1 MTTEAHTP
9 FDPQDLP
16 EGPWMLGQPQPIS
29 LVLAG
34 VSGAI
39 IARAETLAQCLADIT
54 GDSVDLATDI
64 EPPDDVLWLASLT
77 IEGLPSPLLCWPE
90 ETATAGTGL
99 PEHFVNRPGLIVQS
113 LLHPVDPLTGLAN
126 LLRLLTLIDPDAGG
140 VLDAD
145 TGRWLDHDMLTEHLI
160 ESQIE
165 PREDLLWIVSAIEE
179 ESGHHRV
186 VTTGLDR
193 CGRRE
198 LALETVPDGDVD
210 AAAELLATVAALTLE
225 TPLPPTGS
233 TIEIGPGLHLGVSG
247 DEDDETSPVILH
259 AADGSGPPI
268 EVLGRLRDDVAAIYQ
283 TERATERQRALA
295 VNTWDRFLSI
305 HAAVVAGGGMCYVE
319 VPWEQADGEEAR
331 REHLWMEVESQ
342 DGSHVMAIPAHDSVL
357 IEGMPSEATK
367 VEVDEICSWRVVLDD
382 QPWGPEE
389 LNLLISQL
397 EGRS

>member
-1 MTTEAHTP
+1 MTTEARTP
-9 FDPQDLP
+9 FESQDLP
-16 EGPWMLGQPQPIS
+16 EGTWMLEQPQPIF
-29 LVLAG
+29 LILAG
-34 VSGAI
+34 VSTAI
-39 IARAETLAQCLADIT
+39 IENAESLAQHLADIT
-54 GDSVDLATDI
+54 GDNVDLATDTD
-64 EPPDDVLWLASLT
+64 PPDDVAWLASIT
-77 IEGLPSPLLCWPE
+77 IAGLPAPLLCWPE

-99 PEHFVNRPGLIVQS
+99 PEHIVNRPGLIVQS
-113 LLHPVDPLTGLAN
+113 LLHPADPLTCLTN
-126 LLRLLTLIDPDAGG
+126 LLRLLTLLDPDAGG

-165 PREDLLWIVSAIEE
+165 PREDLLWIVSAVEE
-179 ESGHHRV
+179 ESGHQV
-186 VTTGLDR
+186 VTTGMGR

-198 LALETVPDGDVD
+198 LALETVPDEDVD
-210 AAAELLATVAALTLE
+210 TAAELLATVAALTLE

-247 DEDDETSPVILH
+247 DTDDETSPVILH

-268 EVLGRLRDDVAAIYQ
+268 EVLRQLRDDVAAIYQ
-283 TERATERQRALA
+283 TERATDRQRALA
-295 VNTWDRFLSI
+295 VDTWDRFLSI
-305 HAAVVAGGGMCYVE
+305 HAAVVAGGGVCYVE
-319 VPWEQADGEEAR
+319 VPWEQADGEETR

-342 DGSHVMAIPAHDSVL
+342 TGSYVMAIPAHDSVL
-357 IEGMPSEATK
+357 IEGMPSETTK

>member
-1 MTTEAHTP
+1 MTTEKNTP
-9 FDPQDLP
+9 FDSEDLP
-16 EGPWMLGQPQPIS
+16 QGAWILMQPQPVF

-39 IARAETLAQCLADIT
+39 IESAESLAQHLADIT
-54 GDSVDLATDI
+54 GDNIELGTDM
-64 EPPDDVLWLASLT
+64 EPPDDVAWLASIT

-99 PEHFVNRPGLIVQS
+99 PEHIVNRPGLIVQS
-113 LLHPVDPLTGLAN
+113 LLHPADPLTCLAN
-126 LLRLLTLIDPDAGG
+126 LLRLLTLLDPDAAG

-160 ESQIE
+160 ESVVE
-165 PREDLLWIVSAIEE
+165 PREDILWIVSAVEE
-179 ESGHHRV
+179 ESGHQI
-186 VTTGLDR
+186 VTTGMER

-198 LALETVPDGDVD
+198 LALEDVPDDDVD
-210 AAAELLATVAALTLE
+210 TAAELLATVAALTLE

-247 DEDDETSPVILH
+247 DVDDETSPVILH

-268 EVLGRLRDDVAAIYQ
+268 EVLRQLRDDVAAIYQ
-283 TERATERQRALA
+283 TERATDRQRALA
-295 VNTWDRFLSI
+295 VDTWDRFLSI
-305 HAAVVAGGGMCYVE
+305 HAAVVAGGGVCYVE
-319 VPWEQADGEEAR
+319 VPWEQADGEETR

-342 DGSHVMAIPAHDSVL
+342 DASSVMAIPAHESLL
-357 IEGMPSEATK
+357 IEGVPSEVTK
-367 VEVDEICSWRVVLDD
+367 VEVNEICSWRVVLND

-389 LNLLISQL
+389 LKLLLSEL